1 MSAVSDKIKNLIKT
15 VIDFPKV
22 EIGKKLDTI
31 VKNVRLGKKEGK
43 NIDKLIKQIKDIE
56 DKIELVQNSVKTI
69 NSVLKSL
76 EASKKAA
83 QASEKAATIG
93 AALNPAAAA
102 ITVAQKI
109 IIDKVETEIKQ
120 AKDAVNVV
128 PSLIQ
133 NFETFSKETKT
144 KLQKVQ
150 KEQETKDAL
159 KEQREI
165 KLNS

>member
-109 IIDKVETEIKQ
+109 IIDKVETEIKE

-133 NFETFSKETKT
+133 NFETFRR
-144 KLQKVQ
+144 KL
-150 KEQETKDAL
+150 
-159 KEQREI
+159 
-165 KLNS
+165 KLNYKKYKKSKKQRML